1 MGAIESY
8 RDLRVWQSGMRLAN
22 ESYLLTRRFP
32 REELFGLTSQI
43 RRSASSIPANIAE
56 GNGRDNTRD
65 YIKFLRIA
73 QGSLKELETHL
84 ILAQEVSIVSA
95 SEITPLL
102 DLATELGM
110 MLRSLIRGLQR
121 RKSL

>member
-8 RDLRVWQSGMRLAN
+8 RDLRVWQIGMQLAK

-43 RRSASSIPANIAE
+43 HRSASSIPANIAE
-56 GNGRDNTRD
+56 GNGRENPGD
-65 YIKFLRIA
+65 YIQFLRIA

-84 ILAQEVSIVSA
+84 LLAQEVAIVA
-95 SEITPLL
+95 TSEITPLL
-102 DLATELGM
+102 DLTGDLGK
-110 MLRSLIRGLQR
+110 MLRSLIRGLQH